1 MVQAAK
7 AGATPLELTYYSD
20 LLCVFAYASEVKVK
34 ALKEA
39 HGARLEIVRRIC
51 DSFGDTQR
59 KIGEGWREKGG
70 WESYADHVQEIAGR
84 FDHIA
89 LHADV
94 WRKVR
99 PASSHSPHLLL
110 KAFEIAGAGED
121 LQGKAAWALREAFFA
136 NGADI
141 GRWDVQREVL
151 RGAGLDIDDAEK
163 AIRDGRAFAALAA
176 DLAAAEAQK
185 IEGSPS
191 FVLPDHR
198 QKLYGDVGFRIL
210 DANIR
215 ERLRDRHPSEPA
227 WC

>member
-1 MVQAAK
+1 MGGQA
-7 AGATPLELTYYSD
+7 GEEPLELTYYSD
-20 LLCVFAYASEVKVK
+20 LLCVFAYASEVKLE

-39 HGARLEIVRRIC
+39 HGGRLKVVRRVC
-51 DSFGDTQR
+51 DSFGDTQK

-70 WESYADHVQEIAGR
+70 WDAYADHVSEIAGR

-94 WRKVR
+94 WRRVR

-110 KAFEIAGAGED
+110 KALEIAGADED
-121 LQGKAAWALREAFFA
+121 LQGRAAWALREAFFA
-136 NGADI
+136 NAADI
-141 GRWDVQREVL
+141 GHWDVPREVL
-151 RGAGLDIDDAEK
+151 RTAGVETDAAEE

-176 DLAAAEAQK
+176 DLAAAEEQK

-191 FVLPDHR
+191 FVLPDDR

-210 DANIR
+210 DANVR
-215 ERLRDRHPSEPA
+215 ERMRRPNPDEPA

>member
-1 MVQAAK
+1 MAEQPAEA
-7 AGATPLELTYYSD
+7 PLELTYYSD
-20 LLCVFAYASEVKVK
+20 VLCVFAYASEVKLK

-39 HGARLEIVRRIC
+39 HGGSLKIVRRVC
-51 DSFGDTQR
+51 DSFGDTQK

-70 WESYADHVQEIAGR
+70 WEAYADHVSEIAGR
-84 FDHIA
+84 FDHIV
-89 LHADV
+89 LHGDV

-110 KAFEIAGAGED
+110 KALEVTGADED

-136 NGADI
+136 NAADI
-141 GRWDVQREVL
+141 GRWDTQREAL
-151 RGAGLDIDDAEK
+151 RAAGVEAEPAEA

-176 DLAAAEAQK
+176 DLAAAEDQK

-191 FVLPDHR
+191 FVLPDQR

-210 DANIR
+210 DANVK
-215 ERLRDRHPSEPA
+215 ERLRARQAGEPA